1 MRFGSF
7 YHILCK
13 PFGSRKCELTC
24 GRNMVKMAVHKGS
37 LQVHRRRSGARNGSR
52 RTVAA
57 AIRNCYPGFALHSR
71 LSNTYLVGNSCTA
84 QTKSFDFN
92 NSWDRRKHMEV
103 ESVECRSVW
112 QVRTGCKSCSPPLI
126 IGLSKCSALPAAIPG
141 LKFTWQSV
149 FQWLGIHGNASCLKP
164 GLLWHGMRAKVG
176 CKEAPA
182 QDQSIRLTRANYP
195 GQETRAQSNWHLSLG
210 ITKAWR
216 TMQLRMGSQ
225 ESSHLERTLPRIF
238 SNEVSFNAVLNNT
251 KRSQ

>member
-92 NSWDRRKHMEV
+92 NSWDCRKHMEV
-103 ESVECRSVW
+103 ESVECRCVW
-112 QVRTGCKSCSPPLI
+112 QVSTGCKSCSPPLI
-126 IGLSKCSALPAAIPG
+126 IGLSECSALPAAVPG
-141 LKFTWQSV
+141 LKLTWHSI
-149 FQWLGIHGNASCLKP
+149 FQWLRIHGNVSCLKP
-164 GLLWHGMRAKVG
+164 DLLWHGMAPRWVVRPLLHQIKVSG
-176 CKEAPA
+176 W
-182 QDQSIRLTRANYP
+182 P
-195 GQETRAQSNWHLSLG
+195 GQITRKKTAHRVIDISVWVLQKPEELCNFEWGSKNHLIWKDTAKNILQWSEL
-210 ITKAWR
+210 
-216 TMQLRMGSQ
+216 
-225 ESSHLERTLPRIF
+225 
-238 SNEVSFNAVLNNT
+238 
-251 KRSQ
+251 